1 MNSEVRRVF
10 RLDQIVSS
18 VSKKSTSF
26 SESDLPFLGLE
37 HISPG
42 SMLIQGTGDSADVK
56 SEVNLFDHGDILYGK
71 LRPYF
76 RKSSIVRFRGGCS
89 TEILVLRPNKGF
101 SRGFAF
107 ALISSSYFSE
117 LATSIST
124 GTGLPRTQWNSM
136 KSLKFDIPSHDVCE
150 ILGEIADDINS
161 LRHLQS
167 ITNSLILEI
176 ISSLFRSWFIDF
188 DPVKAKAEGKLPY
201 GMDAETAALFSDSFE
216 ISKFGEI
223 PTGWKY
229 VLLEDLATLTKKSI
243 NPKRTPEEE
252 FFHYSIPAFDKGGNP
267 ILTLGCDIESNKF
280 VVPDNCVLLSKLNPK
295 WNRVWIPEL
304 LSNHV
309 SVTST
314 EFLPWVPKNGVSVNY
329 LYSLMVSQPFRWL
342 IDSRISGTTV
352 SHQRVS
358 PNDCAKIPCLMPSLD
373 VMDKFHKATEKMFEL
388 MKNSAMTQ
396 HDLVTTRDVLL
407 PRLMSGELKVN

>member
-1 MNSEVRRVF
+1 
-10 RLDQIVSS
+10 
-18 VSKKSTSF
+18 
-26 SESDLPFLGLE
+26 
-37 HISPG
+37 
-42 SMLIQGTGDSADVK
+42 MLIQGTGDSADVK

-188 DPVKAKAEGKLPY
+188 DPVKANAEGKLSY
-201 GMDAETAALFSDSFE
+201 GMDEETAIDWFHYNIEPLGNYYNISFDYNIE
-216 ISKFGEI
+216 GHCS
-223 PTGWKY
+223 
-229 VLLEDLATLTKKSI
+229 LSHEDKNSI
-243 NPKRTPEEE
+243 NLTAQCSRQKEE
-252 FFHYSIPAFDKGGNP
+252 K
-267 ILTLGCDIESNKF
+267 
-280 VVPDNCVLLSKLNPK
+280 
-295 WNRVWIPEL
+295 
-304 LSNHV
+304 
-309 SVTST
+309 
-314 EFLPWVPKNGVSVNY
+314 
-329 LYSLMVSQPFRWL
+329 
-342 IDSRISGTTV
+342 
-352 SHQRVS
+352 
-358 PNDCAKIPCLMPSLD
+358 
-373 VMDKFHKATEKMFEL
+373 
-388 MKNSAMTQ
+388 
-396 HDLVTTRDVLL
+396 
-407 PRLMSGELKVN
+407 